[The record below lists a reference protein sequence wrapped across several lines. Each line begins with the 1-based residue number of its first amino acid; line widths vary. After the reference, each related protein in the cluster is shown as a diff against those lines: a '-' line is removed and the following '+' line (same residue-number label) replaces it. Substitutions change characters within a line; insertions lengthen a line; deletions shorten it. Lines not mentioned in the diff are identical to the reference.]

1 MRIRRYYLYPS
12 LHVSYVPGW
21 SQIMSGGHTEDSV
34 KVNLHCQLS
43 SGLTKAGR
51 TIVCI
56 RCAIVKMV
64 DSLNSSRIVLETRG
78 QLRSFGWYNTHSAH
92 RYHLVTSADR
102 RFRGCLS
109 SQSIEAVAS
118 SMTKTLFLLKIAR
131 AMLPMSASSSSGGVS
146 LPD

>member
-1 MRIRRYYLYPS
+1 
-12 LHVSYVPGW
+12 
-21 SQIMSGGHTEDSV
+21 MSGEHTEDSV
-34 KVNLHCQLS
+34 KVDLDCQLS
-43 SGLTKAGR
+43 IGLRKTGR

-78 QLRSFGWYNTHSAH
+78 QLMSFGWDSTHSKR
-92 RYHLVTSADR
+92 RYHLVTSACC
-102 RFRGCLS
+102 RFMGYMS

-131 AMLPMSASSSSGGVS
+131 AILPISALSPKSTSRLTRSTVS
-146 LPD
+146 PPSRSCLLPH